1 MTPMRKLSYIIVL
14 ISTAA
19 FAVAGRADSL
29 GERMDVT
36 ATVVANCRLTVPTL
50 TFGAYDPLAV
60 HSIQPDDAQTILVV
74 NCTRN
79 TSASVTLDF
88 GHNAAGNGD
97 RAMSG
102 PGSVHL
108 EYQIYRDAARSQ
120 VWAVG
125 ADAVRFFSRGISN
138 PDQLTVFGRIL
149 PRQEV
154 EPGAYLDVL
163 TATVDF

>member
-1 MTPMRKLSYIIVL
+1 MRTLSYSIVL
-14 ISTAA
+14 IATVALAA
-19 FAVAGRADSL
+19 TGRADSL

-36 ATVVANCRLTVPTL
+36 ATVVANCRLTVLPL

-60 HSIQPDDAQTILVV
+60 HAAQPDDASTILIV

-79 TSASVTLDF
+79 TSTSVSFDL

-102 PGSVHL
+102 PGSMRL
-108 EYQIYRDAARSQ
+108 EYQIYRDPARAQ
-120 VWAVG
+120 VWATG
-125 ADAVRFFSRGISN
+125 ADSVRFFSRGISN
-138 PDQLTVFGRIL
+138 PEQLTVFGRIL

-163 TATVDF
+163 TATVEF

>member
-1 MTPMRKLSYIIVL
+1 MTPMRKLSYIIIL

-36 ATVVANCRLTVPTL
+36 ATVVANCRLTVPAL
-50 TFGAYDPLAV
+50 TFGAYDPLALHAV
-60 HSIQPDDAQTILVV
+60 QPDDAQTILIV

-88 GHNAAGNGD
+88 GHNAVGNGD

-120 VWAVG
+120 VWANG
-125 ADAVRFFSRGISN
+125 SDAVRFFSRGVLN
-138 PDQLTVFGRIL
+138 PEQLTVFGRIL

>member
-14 ISTAA
+14 IAIAA
-19 FAVAGRADSL
+19 FAVTGRADSL

-36 ATVVANCRLTVPTL
+36 ATVVANCRLTVPPL
-50 TFGAYDPLAV
+50 TFGAYDPLAA
-60 HSIQPDDAQTILVV
+60 HSVQPDDALTILIV

-79 TSASVTLDF
+79 TAASVALDF
-88 GHNAAGNGD
+88 GHNAASNGD

-102 PGSVHL
+102 PGSVRL

-120 VWAVG
+120 VWANG
-125 ADAVRFFSRGISN
+125 TDAVRFFSRGVSN
-138 PDQLTVFGRIL
+138 PEQLTVFGRIL

-154 EPGAYLDVL
+154 EPGAYIDVL

>member
-14 ISTAA
+14 IATAA
-19 FAVAGRADSL
+19 FAVTGRADSL

-36 ATVVANCRLTVPTL
+36 ATVVANCRLTVPPL
-50 TFGAYDPLAV
+50 TFGAYDPLAAHAV
-60 HSIQPDDAQTILVV
+60 QPDDASTILIV

-79 TSASVTLDF
+79 TAASVALDF
-88 GHNAAGNGD
+88 GHNAVSNGD

-102 PGSVHL
+102 PGSVRL

-120 VWAVG
+120 VWANG

-138 PDQLTVFGRIL
+138 PEQLTVFGRIL

>member
-1 MTPMRKLSYIIVL
+1 MRKLSTIIVL
-14 ISTAA
+14 IATAA
-19 FAVAGRADSL
+19 FAVTGRADSL

-36 ATVVANCRLTVPTL
+36 ATVVANCRLTVPSL
-50 TFGAYDPLAV
+50 TFGMYDPLAA
-60 HSIQPDDAQTILVV
+60 HSVQPDDASTILIV

-79 TSASVTLDF
+79 TSASVSLDF
-88 GHNAAGNGD
+88 GHNAVSNGD
-97 RAMSG
+97 RSMSG
-102 PGSVHL
+102 PGSVRL

-120 VWAVG
+120 VWANG

-138 PDQLTVFGRIL
+138 PEQLTVFGRIL

-154 EPGAYLDVL
+154 EPGAYIDVL